1 MELNFYSNMINR
13 EGLEMKT
20 LQDNKNYNQAIMTIV
35 ELSDENKNIKI
46 IQQQL
51 ENKITELT

>member
-35 ELSDENKNIKI
+35 ELSDENKNIKEI
-46 IQQQL
+46 KQLL

>member
-1 MELNFYSNMINR
+1 MELNFYFNMINR

-35 ELSDENKNIKI
+35 ELSDENKNIKEI
-46 IQQQL
+46 KQLL